1 MKQKEGTSLKQKSS
15 PQTKGNPVTRFLWI
29 DKRRRAKNLNFLL
42 TVVVIAVAAALGYVC
57 YLLGLIDTGGDGA
70 TNFTFEG
77 QEIYE
82 DEELDIMRSIDAA
95 GSWNDYLKQWANNG
109 GTPMSSKNVINVLL
123 IGLDSADGLEKGGR
137 SDTLILVSIN
147 KKTQK
152 INMTSLFRDTW
163 TYMYISGSKDW
174 PERYG
179 KINSSYFYGG
189 PTALIDTIEK
199 DFKIDIDHY
208 VAVDFSSFTD
218 IINALGGLTI
228 DVEEREAEYIRR
240 TSTDHKEF
248 PYGKN
253 VKLNGWQALVYA
265 RIRKLDSDVGRT
277 QRQRKVIMA
286 LMDSARGA
294 SLSQLTTA
302 VETLF
307 RYVKTDLSKMEILS
321 YSSEGLRN
329 GWPNYAVTE
338 TTIADDDVFRAGM
351 FGETSLVAIDFE
363 LAAQRIQTAIYG
375 ESNIELAED
384 RVIPFDLVTLR

>member
-1 MKQKEGTSLKQKSS
+1 MKQKEGTSLKQKNS
-15 PQTKGNPVTRFLWI
+15 PQTKGNPVTRFLWTN
-29 DKRRRAKNLNFLL
+29 KRRRAKNLNFLL
-42 TVVVIAVAAALGYVC
+42 TVFVIAVAAGLGYVC
-57 YLLGLIDTGGDGA
+57 YLLGLIDTGGGEA
-70 TNFTFEG
+70 NNYTFEG

-82 DEELDIMRSIDAA
+82 DEEIEIMRSIDAA

-109 GTPMSSKNVINVLL
+109 GAPMSSKNVINVLL
-123 IGLDSADGLEKGGR
+123 IGLDSADALEKGGR

-147 KKTQK
+147 KKTEK

-163 TYMYISGSKDW
+163 TYMDIRGT
-174 PERYG
+174 ERYG

-189 PTALIDTIEK
+189 PTALIDTVEK
-199 DFKIDIDHY
+199 DFKIDIDYY

-228 DVEEREAEYIRR
+228 DVEQYEAEYIRR
-240 TSTDHKEF
+240 TSNDHKEF

-253 VKLNGWQALVYA
+253 VRLNGWEALVYA
-265 RIRKLDSDVGRT
+265 RIRKSDSDNDVSRT
-277 QRQRKVIMA
+277 RRQRKVIMA

-294 SLSQLTTA
+294 SFSQLSNA

-321 YSSEGLRN
+321 YGSEGLRN
-329 GWPNYAVTE
+329 GWQNYAVTE
-338 TTIADDDVFRAGM
+338 TTIADDDVFRAGYL
-351 FGETSLVAIDFE
+351 GGTALVSIDFE

-375 ESNIELAED
+375 ESNIELAQD
-384 RVIPFDLVTLR
+384 RVIPFNLVTLT